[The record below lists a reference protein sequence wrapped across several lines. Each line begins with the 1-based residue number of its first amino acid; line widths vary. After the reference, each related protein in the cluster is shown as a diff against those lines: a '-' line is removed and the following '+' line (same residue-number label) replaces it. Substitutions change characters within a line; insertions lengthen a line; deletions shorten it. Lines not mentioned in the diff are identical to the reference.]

1 MNILNIFVE
10 ICVICFLVNDY
21 LCDIEYDP
29 VKSIECNTSLPMSL
43 VRFFDFKLYLGP
55 GVLRHLGSDPA
66 SLGYYVLNSLGE
78 VD

>member
-1 MNILNIFVE
+1 
-10 ICVICFLVNDY
+10 
-21 LCDIEYDP
+21 
-29 VKSIECNTSLPMSL
+29 MSL

-66 SLGYYVLNSLGE
+66 SLGCYVLYSLGE